1 MMCNSTKFYCCL
13 LFSTLICGNSAT
25 AQQTPNKII
34 YDVYHKMES
43 IKAYQADVRIVADLP
58 LLRIMPVNATLY
70 YTQQEKFKLV
80 SKGIAVLPRQ
90 GLNDLPAIIAD
101 TNSFTAITTG
111 NEMLNG
117 VSTVIINVIPF
128 SDTGNVVLAKLWID
142 PVNSMV
148 YKSQVTTRENGTLV
162 IEYFYSLQKSKGL
175 PDKIIF
181 TVDIKKFKLPKGV
194 ATDIN
199 RTKTEE
205 KSNKKESKY
214 GKIFMSINNYIF

>member
-1 MMCNSTKFYCCL
+1 MMCNSTKFYCFL
-13 LFSTLICGNSAT
+13 LFSTLLCGNSAT

-34 YDVYHKMES
+34 YDVYHKMEN